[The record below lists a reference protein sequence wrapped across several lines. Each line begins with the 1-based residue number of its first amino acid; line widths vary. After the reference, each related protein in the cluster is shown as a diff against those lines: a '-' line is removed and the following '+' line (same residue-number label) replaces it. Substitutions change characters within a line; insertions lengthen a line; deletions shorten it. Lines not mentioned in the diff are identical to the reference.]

1 MDFDPKAGFGSDKP
15 EDEFM
20 ISDLQLF
27 CRDIRIRI
35 YDFYMASMA
44 KQNRTK
50 YVPILNEK
58 SPSDPAYLDSLP
70 KEVEKDLES
79 IVSLKEMGYECKA
92 HLNPMDDTYIVNND
106 SYNKLL
112 ESVHNLMAGKIL
124 HGLTKEGILEMCAD
138 NGNIVYRRTAKG
150 QGFYNQIKSS
160 KK

>member
-1 MDFDPKAGFGSDKP
+1 MDFDPNADFGSDKP
-15 EDEFM
+15 EEEFM

-35 YDFYMASMA
+35 YDSYMISLA
-44 KQNRTK
+44 KQNHTK
-50 YVPILNEK
+50 YVPILNEEQ
-58 SPSDPAYLDSLP
+58 PVDPTYLDSLP

-92 HLNPMDDTYIVNND
+92 HLKPIDNTYIVNND
-106 SYNKLL
+106 NYNKLI

-124 HGLTKEGILEMCAD
+124 HGLAKEGILEMCAD
-138 NGNIVYRRTAKG
+138 DGKIVYRRTQKG

>member
-1 MDFDPKAGFGSDKP
+1 MDFDPNADFGSDKH
-15 EDEFM
+15 EEEFM

-35 YDFYMASMA
+35 YDSYMTSLS
-44 KQNRTK
+44 KQNHTK

-58 SPSDPAYLDSLP
+58 KPVDPTYLDSLP
-70 KEVEKDLES
+70 KEIEKDLES

-92 HLNPMDDTYIVNND
+92 HLKPIDDTYIVND
-106 SYNKLL
+106 ASYNKLL

-124 HGLTKEGILEMCAD
+124 HNLTKEGILEMCAD
-138 NGNIVYRRTAKG
+138 NGKIIYRKTAKG
-150 QGFYNQIKSS
+150 QGVFNQIKNT